1 MIQEDSR
8 YHTSACT
15 LTYVCPW
22 TCKHGQNSV
31 YVVSLNTSN
40 DKQWGKEGIIT
51 SLENPVP
58 ELAHWGSW
66 IPNMLGQAYFKLSGL
81 LL

>member
-1 MIQEDSR
+1 M
-8 YHTSACT
+8 
-15 LTYVCPW
+15 
-22 TCKHGQNSV
+22 
-31 YVVSLNTSN
+31 VSLNTSN
-40 DKQWGKEGIIT
+40 DKQWGKEGVIT